1 MSQIAPCGQLA
12 EHVDSVISATA
23 ATQDPCVAVLVQRA
37 AAGEQAAWD
46 QLVTTYSPLLWGIA
60 RGYRLSASDA
70 ADAVQTTWLRL
81 VEHLAD
87 IQRPEAVGAW
97 LATTLRRECIRMW
110 KRSDRQSP
118 TDIAAMEISDE
129 SAGVEPQIM
138 RQEDKAALIR
148 AMQLLSDRQRV
159 LLRMLAITPPPSYE
173 EVAATLGIP
182 VGSIGPTK
190 GRALRRL
197 RRLLDSGHAD

>member
-1 MSQIAPCGQLA
+1 
-12 EHVDSVISATA
+12 VR
-23 ATQDPCVAVLVQRA
+23 RA
-37 AAGEQAAWD
+37 AAGEQAAWE

-60 RGYRLSASDA
+60 RSYRLAASDA

-87 IQRPEAVGAW
+87 IRRPEAVGAW
-97 LATTLRRECIRMW
+97 LATTLRRECILTR
-110 KRSDRQSP
+110 KRTDRQP
-118 TDIAAMEISDE
+118 PMDIAAMEISDE
-129 SAGVEPQIM
+129 SAAVERQII
-138 RQEDKAALIR
+138 RQEEKAALEN

-159 LLRMLAITPPPSYE
+159 LLRMLAATPPPSYE
-173 EVAATLGIP
+173 EVAAALDIP

-197 RRLLDSGHAD
+197 RRLLDSGHAG